1 MHKGPGVSASLPAP
15 QGAVPL
21 AQRLSTRPG
30 TATPVNTHPPGPP
43 PTLQV
48 STSPAPPLGS
58 RCSHKGAP
66 TTADEG
72 GRVGFLVCRL
82 AGRTVTARPS
92 WGHRGKDRRGDA
104 CAGRASR
111 PSACCSLVRVGKKR
125 GMRNA
130 SFFPFGGRG
139 NLAKRD
145 HLSPNSPGR
154 VLGLLTVMASREAAV
169 RAVRTFRLHEIH
181 GAKMALPRLG
191 VDLTDVKQIDP
202 EIARRMNPQL
212 LPNARALKPDV
223 RQAQLQNPFLPNK
236 HPVSGKW
243 KGPKYSL
250 RRQADLVKKAK
261 AAGLL
266 HLLPSGPK
274 NPLPLQP
281 KAAPTSQAKTPAAAE
296 AKPDAPVEAAP
307 APTPAAA
314 EAAPEEEAEPTPAL
328 PAKEYRRRQRLA
340 LKDLSEEWTGDVH
353 WVGEHRARDA
363 PVARLYSGKRRMF
376 KGKKHE
382 RIAHIVRG
390 KRAVRMRDMAKRV
403 REYKEFYRSRRPDP
417 LAVPRNVK
425 GKLPF

>member
-21 AQRLSTRPG
+21 AQRLS
-30 TATPVNTHPPGPP
+30 
-43 PTLQV
+43 V
-48 STSPAPPLGS
+48 STSPTPPLGS

-72 GRVGFLVCRL
+72 GRVGFL
-82 AGRTVTARPS
+82 
-92 WGHRGKDRRGDA
+92 DRRGDA

-111 PSACCSLVRVGKKR
+111 PSACCSLVRVRKKR

-145 HLSPNSPGR
+145 RRPPNSSVPATTYPSPGR
-154 VLGLLTVMASREAAV
+154 VLGSSTTMASREAAV

-191 VDLTDVKQIDP
+191 VDLTDAKQIDP

>member
-1 MHKGPGVSASLPAP
+1 MHKGPGGQLICLRPEGQSLS
-15 QGAVPL
+15 
-21 AQRLSTRPG
+21 RS
-30 TATPVNTHPPGPP
+30 GPP

-72 GRVGFLVCRL
+72 GRVGFLVRRL

-92 WGHRGKDRRGDA
+92 WGHRG
-104 CAGRASR
+104 
-111 PSACCSLVRVGKKR
+111 
-125 GMRNA
+125 
-130 SFFPFGGRG
+130 
-139 NLAKRD
+139 
-145 HLSPNSPGR
+145 
-154 VLGLLTVMASREAAV
+154 GLLTVMASREAAV

-191 VDLTDVKQIDP
+191 IDLTDAKQIDP

-236 HPVSGKW
+236 HPITGKW

-281 KAAPTSQAKTPAAAE
+281 KAAPAAQTKTLAATDAT
-296 AKPDAPVEAAP
+296 ADAPVEA

-340 LKDLSEEWTGDVH
+340 LKDLSEEWTGNVH

>member
-1 MHKGPGVSASLPAP
+1 
-15 QGAVPL
+15 
-21 AQRLSTRPG
+21 
-30 TATPVNTHPPGPP
+30 
-43 PTLQV
+43 
-48 STSPAPPLGS
+48 
-58 RCSHKGAP
+58 
-66 TTADEG
+66 
-72 GRVGFLVCRL
+72 
-82 AGRTVTARPS
+82 
-92 WGHRGKDRRGDA
+92 
-104 CAGRASR
+104 
-111 PSACCSLVRVGKKR
+111 
-125 GMRNA
+125 
-130 SFFPFGGRG
+130 
-139 NLAKRD
+139 
-145 HLSPNSPGR
+145 
-154 VLGLLTVMASREAAV
+154 MASREAAV

-191 VDLTDVKQIDP
+191 VELTDAKQIDP

-281 KAAPTSQAKTPAAAE
+281 KTAPTSQAKAPAATE
-296 AKPDAPVEAAP
+296 AKFDAPIEAA
-307 APTPAAA
+307 
-314 EAAPEEEAEPTPAL
+314 EEEAEPTPAI

>member
-1 MHKGPGVSASLPAP
+1 M
-15 QGAVPL
+15 Q
-21 AQRLSTRPG
+21 TRPG
-30 TATPVNTHPPGPP
+30 TATPFNTHPPGPP

-72 GRVGFLVCRL
+72 GRGGFLV
-82 AGRTVTARPS
+82 P
-92 WGHRGKDRRGDA
+92 
-104 CAGRASR
+104 SR

-130 SFFPFGGRG
+130 SFFPFGERG

-145 HLSPNSPGR
+145 HRPPNSSVPATTSPSPGR

-191 VDLTDVKQIDP
+191 VDLTDAKQIDP

-236 HPVSGKW
+236 HPVTGKW

-274 NPLPLQP
+274 NPLPLQS
-281 KAAPTSQAKTPAAAE
+281 KAAPAVQEKTPAAAE

-314 EAAPEEEAEPTPAL
+314 EAAPEDEAEPTPAL

>member
-1 MHKGPGVSASLPAP
+1 MQPAGCRRARAP
-15 QGAVPL
+15 R
-21 AQRLSTRPG
+21 RLSTH
-30 TATPVNTHPPGPP
+30 NPPGPP

-66 TTADEG
+66 TTADKG
-72 GRVGFLVCRL
+72 GRMGFLL
-82 AGRTVTARPS
+82 QPGPAGAI
-92 WGHRGKDRRGDA
+92 GA
-104 CAGRASR
+104 Y
-111 PSACCSLVRVGKKR
+111 CSLVRVGKKR

-130 SFFPFGGRG
+130 SYSPFGYRG

-145 HLSPNSPGR
+145 HRPPNSSALATTPSPGR
-154 VLGLLTVMASREAAV
+154 VLGLPTVMASREAAV

-191 VDLTDVKQIDP
+191 VDLTDAKQIDP
-202 EIARRMNPQL
+202 ELARRMNPQL

-236 HPVSGKW
+236 HPVTGKW

-274 NPLPLQP
+274 NPLPLEP
-281 KAAPTSQAKTPAAAE
+281 KAVPAVQTKTPAASE
-296 AKPDAPVEAAP
+296 AKADAPVEAADAAP
-307 APTPAAA
+307 TPTPAAA

-328 PAKEYRRRQRLA
+328 PAREYRRRQRLA
-340 LKDLSEEWTGDVH
+340 LKDLSGEWTGDVH

-382 RIAHIVRG
+382 RVAHIVRG

>member
-21 AQRLSTRPG
+21 AQRLS
-30 TATPVNTHPPGPP
+30 
-43 PTLQV
+43 V
-48 STSPAPPLGS
+48 STSPTPPLGS

-72 GRVGFLVCRL
+72 GRVGFLVRRL

-92 WGHRGKDRRGDA
+92 WGHRGRDRRGDA

-111 PSACCSLVRVGKKR
+111 PSACCSLVKVGKKR
-125 GMRNA
+125 RMRNA
-130 SFFPFGGRG
+130 
-139 NLAKRD
+139 
-145 HLSPNSPGR
+145 
-154 VLGLLTVMASREAAV
+154 GLLTVMASREAAV

-191 VDLTDVKQIDP
+191 VDLTDAKQIDP

-236 HPVSGKW
+236 HPVTGKW

-281 KAAPTSQAKTPAAAE
+281 KAVPTSQAKAPAATE
-296 AKPDAPVEAAP
+296 AKADAPVEAAP
-307 APTPAAA
+307 AHTPAAA

-340 LKDLSEEWTGDVH
+340 LKDLSEEWTGNVH

>member
-1 MHKGPGVSASLPAP
+1 MHKGPGVSASLPALQRSSP
-15 QGAVPL
+15 SRAAVK
-21 AQRLSTRPG
+21 Q
-30 TATPVNTHPPGPP
+30 PP

-72 GRVGFLVCRL
+72 GRVGFLV
-82 AGRTVTARPS
+82 P
-92 WGHRGKDRRGDA
+92 
-104 CAGRASR
+104 SR

-145 HLSPNSPGR
+145 HRPPNSPGR

-191 VDLTDVKQIDP
+191 VDLTDAKQIDP

-236 HPVSGKW
+236 HPVTGKW

-281 KAAPTSQAKTPAAAE
+281 KAAPAAQAKTPAATDAT
-296 AKPDAPVEAAP
+296 ADAPVEAAP